1 MTAQRLHT
9 VTRATNYTGMYIAQ
23 LLLQQGHRVQSITH
37 HHPNWGSPFGDRVPL
52 HPFNFDQPNLL
63 RQTLEGTDTLFN
75 TYWIRANHKDR
86 TDQQYIEQTRVMFQ
100 AAREAGVRRIVHI
113 SITNPDPESDLPYFQ
128 GKGQLEDALR
138 DLEGVSH
145 AILRPTVIYSAEDMP
160 LNIIAW
166 TLRQFPVVLIPGRGK
181 YEIQPVF
188 VEDLAA
194 LAVEVMDQEENL
206 EIDAVGPEGL
216 HLRNAHQD
224 HQEQDRRPVRRDADA
239 EQHHLPGGKG
249 PGQDAGRD
257 GPHPGRNQGTL
268 PGTPGIQVRRA
279 SPLPDQALRVAGR
292 AQRPAGPEL
301 RQLDQSTLPI
311 DGQKEEATQRHPPD
325 GDLPPPD
332 GIPDGVYPGWRVSRF
347 PCTSSAERHLVE
359 ATLETS
365 GNAMTRRHPIWRA
378 TRKTVSRETLR
389 RPR

>member
-9 VTRATNYTGMYIAQ
+9 VTGATNYTGMYIAQ

-206 EIDAVGPEGL
+206 EIDAVGPEVFTYAMLIKTIRSKIGARCAVMPMPSSITYLAGKALGKMLDEMVPTRDEIRGL
-216 HLRNAHQD
+216 SRGL
-224 HQEQDRRPVRRDADA
+224 
-239 EQHHLPGGKG
+239 L
-249 PGQDAGRD
+249 
-257 GPHPGRNQGTL
+257 
-268 PGTPGIQVRRA
+268 
-279 SPLPDQALRVAGR
+279 
-292 AQRPAGPEL
+292 
-301 RQLDQSTLPI
+301 
-311 DGQKEEATQRHPPD
+311 
-325 GDLPPPD
+325 
-332 GIPDGVYPGWRVSRF
+332 VSRSGEPA
-347 PCTSSAERHLVE
+347 PCP
-359 ATLETS
+359 
-365 GNAMTRRHPIWRA
+365 TRLSEWLDEHSDQLGRSYA
-378 TRKTVSRETLR
+378 N
-389 RPR
+389 